1 MLVWFH
7 SFPKETEEITES
19 QFFEQINLSVFE
31 IASENSHA
39 KKLFS
44 GDFNEFIDFAAQES
58 VYSEVEILLPAT
70 EVLLTNVSVPSKS
83 KNRIM
88 QALPFL
94 LDDNLIN
101 NMEQQYFALGR
112 ISSSHSNIAVVA
124 KYIFDTVYTQFKALS
139 LPVSSITSELFK
151 LPWFQDKWSFAFS
164 GDKVLIRTGVQSGLT
179 VNEHNLD
186 FSFRVLLNN
195 SFADEINDSED
206 DVSEGKRDQH
216 NGKSGKPDSIVIYA
230 QKNDENIAK
239 ISSIADEYG
248 INIEVVNDSFFN
260 LVTSADTLTINR
272 QGADTINLLQGK
284 FHAANFKRSKIPL
297 LKSLAAVFSLWFVSQ
312 IFIMGYQWTS
322 HNNELSQLEL
332 QLEEL
337 YFKTF
342 PHSKRLIDVRLQTQN
357 QLKQLKKKSA
367 SNSSFFSL
375 LGQVGEEIRR
385 NKDIKVNSLRYNDE
399 VLQLDI
405 VSKKFIFNKLK
416 SILKNKHN
424 LIVEERS
431 SSMIDGEVRS
441 VLNFKINKFNF
452 R

>member
-7 SFPKETEEITES
+7 FFPGEPEEIIKN
-19 QFFEQINLSVFE
+19 QFFEQINLSVYE

-44 GDFNEFIDFAAQES
+44 GDFNEFIEFAAQEN
-58 VYSEVEILLPAT
+58 VYSEVEILLPAA
-70 EVLLTNVSVPSKS
+70 EVLLTTVSIPSKS

-94 LDDNLIN
+94 LDDKLIN

-112 ISSSHSNIAVVA
+112 ISSSHSNIAIVS

-139 LPVSSITSELFK
+139 LPVSSIKSELFQ
-151 LPWFQDKWSFAFS
+151 LPWSQDKWSFGFS

-195 SFADEINDSED
+195 SFSDEINNSED
-206 DVSEGKRDQH
+206 DGSEGKKDQH
-216 NGKSGKPDSIVIYA
+216 NGKSGKPEAIVIYA

-239 ISSIADEYG
+239 ISSIADEYL
-248 INIEVVNDSFFN
+248 IDVEVVNNSFFN
-260 LVTSADTLTINR
+260 LVTSADTLTASR
-272 QGADTINLLQGK
+272 LKSDGINLLQGNYD
-284 FHAANFKRSKIPL
+284 AANIKRSKIPFV
-297 LKSLAAVFSLWFVSQ
+297 KSLAAIFSLWFVSQ
-312 IFIMGYQWTS
+312 IFIMAYQWTS
-322 HNNELSQLEL
+322 HNNQLSQLDL

-337 YFKTF
+337 YFETF
-342 PHSKRLIDVRLQTQN
+342 PHSKRLIDVRLQTEN
-357 QLKQLKKKSA
+357 QLKQLKKKSV

-375 LGQVGEEIRR
+375 LGQVGEEIRH

-405 VSKKFIFNKLK
+405 VSKQFIFNKLK
-416 SILKNKHN
+416 SVLKSKHN

-431 SSMIDGEVRS
+431 SSMVDGEVRS
-441 VLNFKINKFNF
+441 ILNFKVNKFNF